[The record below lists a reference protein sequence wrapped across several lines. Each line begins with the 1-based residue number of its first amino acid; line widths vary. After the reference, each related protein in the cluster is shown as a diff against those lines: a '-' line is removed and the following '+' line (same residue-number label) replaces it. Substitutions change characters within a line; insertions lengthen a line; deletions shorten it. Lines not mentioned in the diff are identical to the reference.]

1 MGANFL
7 SKPNERP
14 RRRATQGR
22 GAAPGRRAAYSG
34 KGTAR
39 HPRRASL
46 RLRQLELALA
56 RTACNDNRER
66 QERQMSLD
74 QIRLDKQ
81 DGIELLTLHRPDRM
95 NAFTTRMMQEI
106 AAEPDEWHAD
116 DAGGGVT
123 FSGAVARAY

>member
-1 MGANFL
+1 MGANLL

-56 RTACNDNRER
+56 RTACNDIRER
-66 QERQMSLD
+66 QERQMSFD

-81 DGIELLTLHRPDRM
+81 DGIALLTLHRPDRM
-95 NAFTTRMMQEI
+95 NAFTNRMMKEI
-106 AAEPDEWHAD
+106 VAALDECND
-116 DAGGGVT
+116 DTAVRAVT
-123 FSGAVARAY
+123 LDGAVNAA

>member
-56 RTACNDNRER
+56 RTACNDIRER
-66 QERQMSLD
+66 PERQMRFD
-74 QIRLDKQ
+74 QIRLAKKN
-81 DGIELLTLHRPDRM
+81 GIALLTRHRPDRM
-95 NAFTTRMMQEI
+95 NSTEDRR
-106 AAEPDEWHAD
+106 
-116 DAGGGVT
+116 GGKKEG
-123 FSGAVARAY
+123 RP

>member
-56 RTACNDNRER
+56 RTACNDIRER
-66 QERQMSLD
+66 QERQMSFD

-81 DGIELLTLHRPDRM
+81 DGIALLTLHRPDRM

-106 AAEPDEWHAD
+106 VDRKSTRLH
-116 DAGGGVT
+116 
-123 FSGAVARAY
+123 SSH